1 MKNNNETLHI
11 ERTLQKAIMAAFR
24 LADDHD
30 QLPPSATCAGRKH
43 AGTNITFSFLHYRN
57 RFEIYFKLFLIAVNK
72 YKRIIEIN

>member
-30 QLPPSATCAGRKH
+30 QLPPSAVVRRAREGNTREQ
-43 AGTNITFSFLHYRN
+43 I
-57 RFEIYFKLFLIAVNK
+57 
-72 YKRIIEIN
+72 

>member
-30 QLPPSATCAGRKH
+30 QLPPRTTCAGRKH
-43 AGTNITFSFLHYRN
+43 AGAILTFSVLLK
-57 RFEIYFKLFLIAVNK
+57 YFTILPLYLV
-72 YKRIIEIN
+72 

>member
-30 QLPPSATCAGRKH
+30 QLPPSTTCAGRKH
-43 AGTNITFSFLHYRN
+43 AGPIPAIFVLLN
-57 RFEIYFKLFLIAVNK
+57 YFYKYCDDFTQNNKIKLKN
-72 YKRIIEIN
+72 N